1 MGDRRPI
8 PALEELTGDLDDGG
22 AFHTRAG
29 AGATGAHLFGANA
42 LSVKGLGRYA
52 AGVARRLRERLAHR

>member
-1 MGDRRPI
+1 
-8 PALEELTGDLDDGG
+8 LEELTGDLDDGG
-22 AFHTRAG
+22 AFHTRVG